1 MVLRFAWLEL
11 GVVAVALERGVK
23 LGRVLGPAL
32 GNALGAGDALGAG
45 NALGV
50 GVLTDS

>member
-1 MVLRFAWLEL
+1 MVLLFVWLVL

-32 GNALGAGDALGAG
+32 GNALGAG
-45 NALGV
+45 NTLGV